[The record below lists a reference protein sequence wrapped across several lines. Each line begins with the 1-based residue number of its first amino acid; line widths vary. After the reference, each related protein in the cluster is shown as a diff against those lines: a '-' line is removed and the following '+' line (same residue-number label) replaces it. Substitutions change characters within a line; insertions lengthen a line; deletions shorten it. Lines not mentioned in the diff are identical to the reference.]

1 MASADGDGALPAGS
15 HSMLLSPPALPLTF
29 DGRPVIFV
37 GGKGGVG
44 KTTTAAALGLGF
56 AERGERVLVVSTD
69 PAHSLGDLFEQR
81 LGADPVALLDV
92 PGGGGHLAGLE
103 IDAEQEVERYLASV
117 RDAMR
122 AFVRPALYG
131 EVERQIEL
139 TRESPGA
146 AEAALMERVAELVVT
161 GPEHWDRILFD
172 TAPTGHTLRLLA
184 LPELMS
190 AWTDGLLRQRE
201 RADDAARAMRAMGS
215 AMGLGDGGAVGGGAV
230 GDGGGAAV
238 PRGASGPE
246 AGADAVGG
254 GAEPEPAGDPRM
266 ARLRE
271 RLLARRQLF
280 AQVRRAL
287 LDPDRVGFVLVLI
300 PERLPILE
308 TEMAHRTLVEHRIPV
323 LGLVVNR
330 VLPTEPLGAF
340 LEARREQEGRYLAQ
354 IGERFGGVARVHVP
368 LARHD
373 VVGMAA
379 IREMARSL
387 MA

>member
-1 MASADGDGALPAGS
+1 VRIRSRS
-15 HSMLLSPPALPLTF
+15 WTC
-29 DGRPVIFV
+29 R
-37 GGKGGVG
+37 
-44 KTTTAAALGLGF
+44 
-56 AERGERVLVVSTD
+56 
-69 PAHSLGDLFEQR
+69 
-81 LGADPVALLDV
+81 
-92 PGGGGHLAGLE
+92 GGGGHLAGLE

-215 AMGLGDGGAVGGGAV
+215 AMGLGDGGAVGGGRLGMRAV
-230 GDGGGAAV
+230 LRASPEAV
-238 PRGASGPE
+238 P
-246 AGADAVGG
+246 VGG
-254 GAEPEPAGDPRM
+254 GGSAGDPRM